1 MFAPNY
7 MNMQPMNGYG
17 FNNITNNYGGYP
29 FGYPPQ
35 IVNSGYNMYQQSL
48 CLEVV
53 LVLRCMLPLRN

>member
-35 IVNSGYNMYQQSL
+35 N
-48 CLEVV
+48 
-53 LVLRCMLPLRN
+53 P